1 MVPCWPC
8 DGRSYISIYVYM
20 ILEGL
25 YMRVEEWI
33 KVQREREELRFSL
46 VSLVMAGR
54 GEWLSGYVSYVN
66 TVMARSG

>member
-1 MVPCWPC
+1 MK
-8 DGRSYISIYVYM
+8 DKR
-20 ILEGL
+20 LKEK
-25 YMRVEEWI
+25 E
-33 KVQREREELRFSL
+33 EELRFSL

>member
-1 MVPCWPC
+1 M
-8 DGRSYISIYVYM
+8 DRGSKR
-20 ILEGL
+20 EK
-25 YMRVEEWI
+25 EE
-33 KVQREREELRFSL
+33 EELRFSL